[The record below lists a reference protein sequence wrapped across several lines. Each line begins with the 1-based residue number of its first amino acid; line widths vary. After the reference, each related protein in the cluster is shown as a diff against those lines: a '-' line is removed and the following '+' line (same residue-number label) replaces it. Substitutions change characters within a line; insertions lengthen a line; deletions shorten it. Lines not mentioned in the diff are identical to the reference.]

1 MCRIR
6 KATALLFTLL
16 AVWSSSQ
23 AETMYVTDKLILGVY
38 NNSEGSGQQIRIV
51 RSGAELEVLE
61 RVGRYAKVVT
71 DTGEEGWVKSQYLV
85 SQAPAVLRISELE
98 AQLQALRENSDE
110 PAVLRARNLDLES
123 RVAEQAER
131 LQTVDQRGK
140 TLQQELDLARD
151 AVAVAQAQAAAAEA
165 RAAQAEQAAAPPAP
179 PPEPTVQPVQPQD
192 ETSRPIDRTGQRINF
207 FAQLSL
213 VGLALLLLGIFLGYK
228 ALDLHIRRQHGGYRV
243 W

>member
-151 AVAVAQAQAAAAEA
+151 AVAVA
-165 RAAQAEQAAAPPAP
+165 EQAAAPPAP